1 MGILQSALLA
11 ALAASSFSAAARA
24 MANSEVIAA
33 LTCTD
38 SNRVRVTSVFRKG
51 IETAYGSYDAGR
63 PVIVMD
69 PVLLDHDPLAFDYF
83 VYEHECAH
91 HALGHDARL
100 YRTGFH
106 TTTAQD
112 EFEADCFAYH
122 YLRDV
127 MHVTAQDFATI
138 FAILGQSPRDPT
150 HPAGPERVKRLETC
164 PRAI

>member
-1 MGILQSALLA
+1 VLPAMLA
-11 ALAASSFSAAARA
+11 ACLLSASARPTT
-24 MANSEVIAA
+24 NSDVIAS
-33 LTCTD
+33 LNCTD
-38 SNRVRVTSVFRKG
+38 SNKVRVASVFRKG
-51 IETAYGSYDAGR
+51 IETAYGSYHGGR
-63 PVIVMD
+63 PVILMD
-69 PVLLDHDPLAFDYF
+69 PALLDRYPLAFDYF

-100 YRTGFH
+100 YRTGLR

-127 MHVTAQDFATI
+127 MHATAEDFATV
-138 FAILGQSPRDPT
+138 FGILRESPRDPT

-164 PRAI
+164 PKRV